1 VGGRPPLSHAMSRAR
16 YLRKNATLA
25 EQKLWRHLRNREFAG
40 YKFRRQHRI
49 GPYVVDFYCPAARLA
64 LELDG
69 SGHTFPAGQE
79 HDSAREAFLA
89 ESGIRVLRFYNQAVY
104 QEFDG
109 VLQAIWF
116 ALERHESKPSAAHVK
131 T

>member
-1 VGGRPPLSHAMSRAR
+1 MSRAR
-16 YLRKNATLA
+16 YLRKNATPA

-40 YKFRRQHRI
+40 YKFRRQHPI
-49 GPYVVDFYCPAARLA
+49 GPYVLDFYCPTARVA
-64 LELDG
+64 IEVDG
-69 SGHTFPAGQE
+69 SGHAFSAGQE

-89 ESGIRVLRFYNQAVY
+89 ESGIHVLRFYNQQVY

-109 VLQAIWF
+109 VLQAIVCGGTAWNQ
-116 ALERHESKPSAAHVK
+116 SPSAADVK

>member
-1 VGGRPPLSHAMSRAR
+1 M
-16 YLRKNATLA
+16 
-25 EQKLWRHLRNREFAG
+25 
-40 YKFRRQHRI
+40 
-49 GPYVVDFYCPAARLA
+49 ARLA

-69 SGHTFPAGQE
+69 SGHSFPGGQK
-79 HDSAREAFLA
+79 HDSAHEAFLA

-116 ALERHESKPSAAHVK
+116 ALERRESKPSAARVK